1 MFFQCN
7 YFHHNSLLSIS
18 LFAFFNHHNIHD
30 LLLLFFLFSL
40 ISSEEKREHREFLSC
55 VSRLRSTRVHH
66 HQNLSIEKLV
76 ITDSFLLGLNVT
88 FPNCSYWRLV
98 ILEIEDYALCHVDN
112 QKVLSLIFAILH
124 DLDAHKATHLA
135 MFRVIIC
142 HR

>member
-1 MFFQCN
+1 MKFKQEFF
-7 YFHHNSLLSIS
+7 
-18 LFAFFNHHNIHD
+18 
-30 LLLLFFLFSL
+30 
-40 ISSEEKREHREFLSC
+40 C
-55 VSRLRSTRVHH
+55 VLCVFVFYVYVQPECIITV
-66 HQNLSIEKLV
+66 QMV

-88 FPNCSYWRLV
+88 FPNCSYSQLV
-98 ILEIEDYALCHVDN
+98 ILEIEDYALSHVDN